1 MSSNKK
7 VRMRLRSYDHRI
19 LDMASGQI
27 VETAKSTG
35 ARIKGPIPLPQKI
48 KKVTVLRSPHVN
60 KKARDQLER
69 RTFSRILEVDC
80 TEETLQALVGLNLA
94 SEVGVEISYL

>member
-7 VRMRLRSYDHRI
+7 VRMRLRSYDHRV
-19 LDMASGQI
+19 LDVASGQI
-27 VETAKSTG
+27 IETAQGTG
-35 ARIKGPIPLPQKI
+35 ARIRGPIPLPRKI
-48 KKVTVLRSPHVN
+48 MKVTVLRSPHID

-69 RTFSRILEVDC
+69 RTFSRLLEIDC

-94 SEVGVEISYL
+94 SEVGVEISYI

>member
-1 MSSNKK
+1 LSSNKK

-19 LDMASGQI
+19 LDVASGLI
-27 VETAKSTG
+27 IETAKSTG
-35 ARIKGPIPLPQKI
+35 ARIRGPVPLPRKI
-48 KKVTVLRSPHVN
+48 KKVTVLRSPHID

-69 RTFSRILEVDC
+69 RTFGRILEVDC

-94 SEVGVEISYL
+94 SEVGVEIAYI